1 MSEYIHC
8 AWLCVS
14 VFVYTSIHIMCVCL
28 YLPLYVSLYEPVPLG
43 RGMFVYMT
51 VCHYFYVC
59 ICISVDP
66 YGRVCENPNLCLYM
80 PVSVDVSVCGI
91 ASGCYEDLK

>member
-1 MSEYIHC
+1 
-8 AWLCVS
+8 
-14 VFVYTSIHIMCVCL
+14 MCL
-28 YLPLYVSLYEPVPLG
+28 LYESVPLG

-59 ICISVDP
+59 ICISVNP
-66 YGRVCENPNLCLYM
+66 YGRICENPNLCLYM

-91 ASGCYEDLK
+91 ASGCYEMTLTVTVLAHLTTKYRHFVGKLEPLALWPH